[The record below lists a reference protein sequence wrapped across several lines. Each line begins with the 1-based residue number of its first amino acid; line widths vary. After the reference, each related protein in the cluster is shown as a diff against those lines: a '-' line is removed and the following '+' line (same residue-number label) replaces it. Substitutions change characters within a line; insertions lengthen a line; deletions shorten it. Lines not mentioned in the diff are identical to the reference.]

1 MSTGKANA
9 DYSLTAS
16 TKTSSIFSGDLG
28 AADEGSVFVS
38 VLAPTAA
45 TAVACTTK
53 ALADTNPVLALFN
66 DQTVGGYNV
75 YLRYIKANMTVVA
88 GSNTSLAYSMIADN
102 VLANLTTLG
111 TAIGAPVNVN
121 TGSGTTSR
129 VIGYGGVN
137 IKGTTSLSGR
147 QVGSGQVEAGLP
159 VAFDEFLFCFGN
171 QDLSGSMVGTQ
182 TLVKRIV
189 VPCAPVIIAP
199 RWWFTLGLWGASQA
213 ASAATIGW
221 EIGFIE
227 RPTGQ

>member
-1 MSTGKANA
+1 MSTGKANG

-16 TKTSSIFSGDLG
+16 SKVSTIFGGDL
-28 AADEGSVFVS
+28 AASDEGSYFVS
-38 VLAPTAA
+38 VLAPTAS

-53 ALADTNPVLALFN
+53 ALADTNPALALFN
-66 DQTVGGYNV
+66 DHPTGGYNV

-88 GSNTSLAYSMIADN
+88 GSNTHLAYSAICDN

-111 TAIGAPVNVN
+111 TVIGAPVNVN
-121 TGSGTTSR
+121 TSSGTTSR
-129 VIGYGGVN
+129 IIGYGGVN
-137 IKGTTSLSGR
+137 VKGTTSQSGR

-159 VAFDEFLFCFGN
+159 VAFDEFVFCFGN
-171 QDLSGSMVGTQ
+171 QDLSGGMVGTQ

-227 RPTGQ
+227 RPAGQ